1 MEIEIWWIGK
11 TTDSYL
17 NQGLSIYL
25 KKLNHYVHVNVREFK
40 EAKGLKN
47 IQVIKQ
53 HEEQA
58 ILKAIQTPGILPVL
72 LDETGEINSS
82 SEFASWVENNLHTHN
97 RKLCFI
103 IGGAYGFS
111 DEIKKQ
117 VATKLSLSKMTF
129 THQMIRLIF
138 LEQLF
143 RAFTIINN
151 IPYHNE

>member
-11 TTDSYL
+11 TADSYL
-17 NQGLSIYL
+17 NQGLSNYL
-25 KKLNHYVHVNVREFK
+25 KKINHYASVNVKEFK
-40 EAKGLKN
+40 EAKGIKN
-47 IQVIKQ
+47 IQSIKQ
-53 HEEQA
+53 FEEQA
-58 ILKAIQTPGILPVL
+58 VLKAIQTPGILPVL
-72 LDETGEINSS
+72 LDENGENYTSI
-82 SEFASWVENNLHTHN
+82 EFASWIAKNLQFHN

-117 VATKLSLSKMTF
+117 VPTKLAISNMTF

-143 RAFTIINN
+143 RAFTIINK

>member
-1 MEIEIWWIGK
+1 MELEIWWIGK

-25 KKLNHYVHVNVREFK
+25 KKINYYANVRVREFK
-40 EAKGLKN
+40 EAKGLQN
-47 IQVIKQ
+47 IQSIKQ
-53 HEEQA
+53 FEESA
-58 ILKAIQTPGILPVL
+58 VLKAIQTPGIVPIL
-72 LDETGEINSS
+72 LDENGKKKTSI
-82 SEFASWVENNLHTHN
+82 EFAAWIDKYSQTHN
-97 RKLCFI
+97 RTLCFI

-111 DEIKKQ
+111 DELKKQ
-117 VATKLSLSKMTF
+117 VTSKIALSDMTF

-143 RAFTIINN
+143 RAFTIINR